1 MVLAAETALLA
12 GVRLGAGPVPAAAA
26 VKAVVVKDPVGMG
39 HAGAAGP
46 EAGLTA
52 NLPEV
57 RPDVHAGRLAGVAVA
72 ATGLIKV
79 EAPAAGLAYLGRE
92 AEVKE
97 PALDAAVTV
106 VVRVAGPVTRERPA
120 IGPDGR
126 AVLAAAEVGAAPGQ
140 EAARET
146 PKAKEARADGAP
158 VLAAAVIRGTPRT
171 GQEGVRSGSQVAT
184 VAPPAVAG
192 FHPSTVLRFLV
203 RPDAGAGATASPGRG
218 SLPVGVVAGRPVMVA
233 AAVSLEPIPEGVTG
247 PPVPLAA
254 RGPPRPNTAD
264 ASGRAR
270 GAAPTAPI
278 GAEVAVPAAPA
289 G

>member
-1 MVLAAETALLA
+1 M
-12 GVRLGAGPVPAAAA
+12 R
-26 VKAVVVKDPVGMG
+26 

-46 EAGLTA
+46 EAGLTT

-57 RPDVHAGRLAGVAVA
+57 LPDIHAGRLAGVAVA

-79 EAPAAGLAYLGRE
+79 EAPAAGLTYLGRE
-92 AEVKE
+92 AKVKE

-106 VVRVAGPVTRERPA
+106 IVRVAGPVTRERPA

-126 AVLAAAEVGAAPGQ
+126 AILAAAEVGAAPGQ
-140 EAARET
+140 KAAQQT

-158 VLAAAVIRGTPRT
+158 VLTAAVVGRAPRT
-171 GQEGVRSGSQVAT
+171 EQEGVRSGPQVAT

-203 RPDAGAGATASPGRG
+203 RPDAGAGATTPPGRG
-218 SLPVGVVAGRPVMVA
+218 SKPVGAVTGRPVMVA

-254 RGPPRPNTAD
+254 GGPPRPHASD
-264 ASGRAR
+264 ASG
-270 GAAPTAPI
+270 
-278 GAEVAVPAAPA
+278 
-289 G
+289 